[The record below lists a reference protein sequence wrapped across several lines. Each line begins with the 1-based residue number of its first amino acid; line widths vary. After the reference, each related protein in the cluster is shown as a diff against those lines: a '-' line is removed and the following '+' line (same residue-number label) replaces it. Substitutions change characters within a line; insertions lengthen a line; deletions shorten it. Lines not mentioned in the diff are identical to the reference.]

1 VSLGG
6 FKQNQKGMKLNGT
19 YHLLVYTHAINIL
32 GGSIYTIKKNT
43 ESLAASSNETGL
55 EVNAEKM
62 RYMFMS

>member
-1 VSLGG
+1 
-6 FKQNQKGMKLNGT
+6 MKLNGT

-32 GGSIYTIKKNT
+32 GGSIYTIKKKT
-43 ESLAASSNETGL
+43 ESLAVSSNETGL